1 MESRFLTIRDLISRL
16 MGNKQALRTNLNT
29 NLDYETL
36 LKIIGSVNLESSR
49 VQNMLVTTYKT
60 LYGLA
65 PPYLRSLLEER
76 TTVYNLPRVNTTSYG
91 LQSFRYAAPQVWNTL
106 PDNPRTSESLIG
118 FKQAIHNVTV

>member
-1 MESRFLTIRDLISRL
+1 MEQL
-16 MGNKQALRTNLNT
+16 NKQALRTVLNC

-49 VQNMLVTTYKT
+49 VYNMLVTTYKS

-65 PPYLRSLLEER
+65 PSYLRSLLEER
-76 TTVYNLPRVNTTSYG
+76 TTVYNLGGTLKLNLPRVSTTSYG

-106 PDNPRTSESLIG
+106 PDNTTELELL
-118 FKQAIHNVTV
+118 NL